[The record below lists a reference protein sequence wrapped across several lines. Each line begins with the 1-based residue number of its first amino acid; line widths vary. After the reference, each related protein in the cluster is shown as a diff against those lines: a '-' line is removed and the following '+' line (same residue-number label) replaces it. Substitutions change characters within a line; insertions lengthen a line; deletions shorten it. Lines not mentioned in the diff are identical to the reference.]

1 MQSAK
6 YIPQLQYSLL
16 IYIGDIQWQQSSRNS
31 RTVAQNQQ
39 FLFQKSIGKIVSW
52 NFDDRQAGFETNFL
66 GYSSTDLRAEVPLI
80 LLFSFAT

>member
-39 FLFQKSIGKIVSW
+39 FLFQKSIGKIISW
-52 NFDDRQAGFETNFL
+52 NVDDGQTGFETNFL
-66 GYSSTDLRAEVPLI
+66 GNSSSDLRAEVPLI